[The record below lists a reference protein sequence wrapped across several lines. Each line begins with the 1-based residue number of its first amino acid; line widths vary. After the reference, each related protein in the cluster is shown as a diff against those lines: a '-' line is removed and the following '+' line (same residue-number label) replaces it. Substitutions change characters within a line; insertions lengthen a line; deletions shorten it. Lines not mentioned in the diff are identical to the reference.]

1 LYILSLFGANA
12 PSCLT
17 AGLKDKGST

>member
-1 LYILSLFGANA
+1 LYILSLFGAIA

>member
-1 LYILSLFGANA
+1 LYILSLFDANA
-12 PSCLT
+12 SSCLT